1 MAAAVT
7 VAQFADV
14 LKVPV
19 ERLLEQLAE
28 AGVDIKDADALVDDD
43 TKMVLLNHLQRR
55 HGNDDAA
62 ASTPT
67 KVTLNR
73 RDRSEL
79 KVSGSAGR
87 ARTVNVEVRRKRTY
101 VKRDVIEEQNRAQQ
115 EETDSKLREEDEAR
129 LAVEKAESDRIAARK
144 AEKEAE
150 QRVKDEDVARRDVER
165 EERLAEARRKDE
177 QNQAVAAPKTE
188 AAKPTA
194 KPGDKPVRG
203 RVKTDKRESGGG
215 GNTPD
220 RSGRKKLHV
229 ASDMRGKRR
238 TSAST
243 RKSSRRR
250 GSSVNV
256 DSQHGFELPTAP
268 VVREVSVIDGMTVGE
283 LAQGMAVKG
292 GEVIKSLMGMGMM
305 VTINQPL
312 DQDTAILLVEEL
324 GHIPKPE
331 DPALLDEQIINITDE
346 ETGEEVPR
354 SPVVTIMG
362 HVDHG
367 KTSLLDYIRRTKV
380 TADEAG
386 GITQHIG
393 AYKVHTDSGAI
404 TFLDTPGHAAFTSMR
419 ERGAKVT
426 DVVIL
431 VVAGDDGVKPQTEE
445 AVKHAKAAGVPII
458 VAINKMDKPEADPD
472 RVRNELSQLEV
483 ISEEWGGDTQFVNVS
498 AHTGDGIDALL
509 SAISLQ
515 AELLELKAFADCRA
529 TGVVIESSLERGRG
543 PVATVL
549 VTRGTL
555 RQGDVLVAGQ
565 VHGKVRRMHDDTG
578 ATVGEAGPG
587 TPVAVLGLS
596 GTPVSG
602 DDAIV
607 LEDERKA
614 REVAEFRHTRA
625 REIKLSQQQAAKL
638 DDVFGQL
645 KAGAMKSVTLLVKA
659 DVHGSAEALCEALED
674 ISNDEVKVKIVS
686 SGVGGI
692 TETDVNLAATSKA
705 IIIGF
710 NVRADGK
717 ARDAIKDQGIDIQY
731 FSIIYEAIDVVKAA
745 VTGLLAP
752 EIREEIVGLA
762 EVRDVFTSPKF
773 GDIAGCLVTEGL
785 VKRDNPIR
793 VLRDSVV
800 IYEGEL
806 ESLRRFKDDV
816 NEVRSGT
823 ECGIGVKDYNDV
835 QPGDQIEC
843 FQRVE
848 IARTLDSM

>member
-55 HGNDDAA
+55 QGNDEAA

-115 EETDSKLREEDEAR
+115 EETDSKRREEEEAR
-129 LAVEKAESDRIAARK
+129 LAAEKAESDRIAARK

-150 QRVKDEDVARRDVER
+150 QRAKDEEAARRDAER
-165 EERLAEARRKDE
+165 EERLAEVRRKDE
-177 QNQAVAAPKTE
+177 QKQAATAPSTD
-188 AAKPTA
+188 AAKPAA
-194 KPGDKPVRG
+194 KSGDKPARG
-203 RVKTDKRESGGG
+203 RGKNDKRESGGG
-215 GNTPD
+215 NAPD

-238 TSAST
+238 TNASG

-250 GSSVNV
+250 SSSVNV

-268 VVREVSVIDGMTVGE
+268 VIREVSVVDGMTVGE

-312 DQDTAILLVEEL
+312 DQDTAIILVEEL

-331 DPALLDEQIINITDE
+331 DPALLDEQIISITDE
-346 ETGEEVPR
+346 EVGEEVSR

-393 AYKVHTDSGAI
+393 AYKVHTDSGDI

-458 VAINKMDKPEADPD
+458 VAINKMDKPEADPE

-498 AHTGDGIDALL
+498 AHTGDGVDALL
-509 SAISLQ
+509 GAISLQ
-515 AELLELKAFADCRA
+515 AELLELTAFAGGRA

-543 PVATVL
+543 SVATVL

-578 ATVGEAGPG
+578 ATVMEAGPG
-587 TPVAVLGLS
+587 APVAVLGLS

-602 DDAIV
+602 DDAVV

-614 REVAEFRHTRA
+614 REVAEFRHARA

-674 ISNDEVKVKIVS
+674 ISNDEVNVKIVS
-686 SGVGGI
+686 SGVGAI

-717 ARDAIKDQGIDIQY
+717 ARDAVKDQGIDIQY

-773 GDIAGCLVTEGL
+773 GDIAGCLVTEGF

>member
-55 HGNDDAA
+55 QGNDEAA

-115 EETDSKLREEDEAR
+115 EETDSKRREEEEAR
-129 LAVEKAESDRIAARK
+129 LAAEKAESDRIAARK

-150 QRVKDEDVARRDVER
+150 QRAKDEEAARRDAER
-165 EERLAEARRKDE
+165 EERLAEVRRKDE
-177 QNQAVAAPKTE
+177 QKQAATAPSTD
-188 AAKPTA
+188 AAKPAA
-194 KPGDKPVRG
+194 KSGDKPARG
-203 RVKTDKRESGGG
+203 RGKNDKRESGGG
-215 GNTPD
+215 NAPD

-238 TSAST
+238 TNASG

-250 GSSVNV
+250 SSSVNV

-268 VVREVSVIDGMTVGE
+268 VIREVSVVDGMTVGE

-312 DQDTAILLVEEL
+312 DQDTAIILVEEL

-331 DPALLDEQIINITDE
+331 DPALLDEQIISITDE
-346 ETGEEVPR
+346 EVGEEVSR

-393 AYKVHTDSGAI
+393 AYKVHTDSGDI

-458 VAINKMDKPEADPD
+458 VAINKMDKPEADPE

-498 AHTGDGIDALL
+498 AHTGDGVDALL
-509 SAISLQ
+509 GAISLQ
-515 AELLELKAFADCRA
+515 AELLELTAFAGGRA

-543 PVATVL
+543 SVATVL

-578 ATVGEAGPG
+578 ATVMEAGPG
-587 TPVAVLGLS
+587 APVAVLGLS

-602 DDAIV
+602 DDAVV

-614 REVAEFRHTRA
+614 REVAEFRHARA

-674 ISNDEVKVKIVS
+674 ISNDEVNVKIVS
-686 SGVGGI
+686 SGVGAI

-717 ARDAIKDQGIDIQY
+717 ARDAVKEQGIDIQY

-773 GDIAGCLVTEGL
+773 GDIAGCLVTEGF

>member
-55 HGNDDAA
+55 HGSDDAA

-101 VKRDVIEEQNRAQQ
+101 VKRDVIEEQNRAKQ
-115 EETDSKLREEDEAR
+115 EETDSKQREEDEAR
-129 LAVEKAESDRIAARK
+129 LVVEKAETDRIAARK

-150 QRVKDEDVARRDVER
+150 QRVKDEEVARRDAER
-165 EERLAEARRKDE
+165 EERLAESRLKDE

-188 AAKPTA
+188 AAKPAA
-194 KPGDKPVRG
+194 KSGDKPSRG
-203 RVKTDKRESGGG
+203 RVKTDNRESGGG
-215 GNTPD
+215 GKTPD

-238 TSAST
+238 TSASG

-331 DPALLDEQIINITDE
+331 DPALLDEQIISITDE
-346 ETGEEVPR
+346 EIGEEVPR

-393 AYKVHTDSGAI
+393 AYKVHTDSGDI

-445 AVKHAKAAGVPII
+445 AVKHAKAAGVPMI

-509 SAISLQ
+509 GAISLQ
-515 AELLELKAFADCRA
+515 AELLELKAFADGRA
-529 TGVVIESSLERGRG
+529 TGVVVESSLERGRG

-578 ATVGEAGPG
+578 ATVSEAGPG

-645 KAGAMKSVTLLVKA
+645 TAGAMKSVTLLVKA
-659 DVHGSAEALCEALED
+659 DVHGSSEALCEALED

-692 TETDVNLAATSKA
+692 TETDVNLAAASKA

-717 ARDAIKDQGIDIQY
+717 ARDAIKDHGIDIQY